1 MSMQAVI
8 AGAGET
14 RYSRGPGPPTADR
27 LAGAV
32 RLALLDAGLDAR
44 DVDGLGVASFSLAPD
59 HAIDLVWRLGLRVR
73 WIMEDTNGGASGL
86 NMLQHALRAVE
97 AGDASVIVL
106 VAGDALRPEDF
117 RRLVET
123 YNTATRDVLAPLPTG
138 GPNALFALVTRRHME
153 AKGLGREHYGH
164 VAVAQRE
171 WAALNPG
178 AVYRAPLTLR
188 EYLEAPLVAD
198 PLGLYDCV
206 PVVAGADA
214 LVLTAAGRAPR
225 RPAIRVR
232 AIAALHNHD
241 QQEGDGLQ
249 TGLAEAGPRLWEAAE
264 LGPAEIDVVSVY
276 DDYPVMVLVQ
286 LEDLGFIAE
295 RDVARF
301 VEASIATRSLA
312 VNTSGGQLSA
322 GQAGAAGGMHGLV
335 ESVRQLRGDAGARQV
350 EGAVTA
356 VATGYGMVLY
366 RYGACAAAAVLER
379 GS

>member
-1 MSMQAVI
+1 MSIQAVI
-8 AGAGET
+8 AGAAET
-14 RYSRGPGPPTADR
+14 RYSRRPGSATADR

-44 DVDGLGVASFSLAPD
+44 DVDGLGVASFSLVPD
-59 HAIDLVWRLGLRVR
+59 HAIDLAWRLGLRVR
-73 WIMEDTNGGASGL
+73 WIMEDTNGGASAL
-86 NMLQHALRAVE
+86 NMLQHALRAIEV
-97 AGDASVIVL
+97 GDASVIVL
-106 VAGDALRPEDF
+106 VAGDALRTEDF

-153 AKGLGREHYGH
+153 AKGLRREHYGH
-164 VAVAQRE
+164 VAVAQRA

-188 EYLEAPLVAD
+188 DYLEAPLVAD

-214 LVLTAAGRAPR
+214 LVLTAAGRARR
-225 RPAIRVR
+225 RPPIRIR

-241 QQEGDGLQ
+241 HQEGDGLQ
-249 TGLAEAGPRLWEAAE
+249 TGLVEAGPRLWEAAE
-264 LGPAEIDVVSVY
+264 LGPAEVDVVSVY

-286 LEDLGFIAE
+286 LEELGFVPE
-295 RDVARF
+295 GDVARF
-301 VEASIATRSLA
+301 VEDSIATRSLA

-335 ESVRQLRGDAGARQV
+335 ESVRQLRRDAGARQV
-350 EGAVTA
+350 EGATTA